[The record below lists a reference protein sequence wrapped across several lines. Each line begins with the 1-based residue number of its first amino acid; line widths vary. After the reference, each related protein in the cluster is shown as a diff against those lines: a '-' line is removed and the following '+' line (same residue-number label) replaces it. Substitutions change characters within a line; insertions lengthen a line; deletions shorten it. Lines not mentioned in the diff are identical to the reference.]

1 MLTKELITSGRIEP
15 RFIEPMYVRPVREL
29 PDSGLWTYE
38 AKLDG
43 YRCLAAKR
51 SGGVVL
57 WSRRGNGFTDRF
69 PEIARACEKLP
80 PDTVR
85 L

>member
-1 MLTKELITSGRIEP
+1 MLTKERAQQ
-15 RFIEPMYVRPVREL
+15 RFIEPTYAEAAREL
-29 PDSGLWTYE
+29 PDGDAWTYE

-51 SGGVVL
+51 GGRAVL

-69 PEIARACEKLP
+69 PEIARACESC
-80 PDTVR
+80 R
-85 L
+85 LTR